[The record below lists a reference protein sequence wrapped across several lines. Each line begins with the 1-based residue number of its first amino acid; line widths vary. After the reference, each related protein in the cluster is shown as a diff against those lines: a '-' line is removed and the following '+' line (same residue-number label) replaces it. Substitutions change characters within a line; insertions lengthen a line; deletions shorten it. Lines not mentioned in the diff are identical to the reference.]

1 MEKIMFYVHSLNK
14 GGAERVMLTVGEEL
28 TKNHEVV
35 ILTDCVDEREYALPK
50 SIRRINIEDV
60 LKEQKKTVN
69 SRNRLLTIR
78 KVCKEEKPKCVVAF
92 MMTSSTR
99 CLLANAF
106 SGVKVISTIR
116 SDPFEFY
123 GSFKKRFFVNMV
135 FAMSKA
141 IVCQT
146 TYQQTYF
153 YKPIRKKSVVILNPI
168 FKEFRVQPFK
178 GKRTDRIVATGRL
191 VDFKNYELMIEGF
204 SKVANDYPNINLEI
218 FGEGP
223 MRPILEKIISDLGME
238 ERVLLKGDST
248 DVAHDIVDG
257 LFYIMTTN
265 SEGMPNSLMEAMALG
280 MPVLSTDCLGD
291 GARILIQ
298 DGYNGLL
305 IPTKDIVALEV
316 AIRRMLDNEDMRNE
330 LAEHA
335 IEIQERCN
343 IVNIAKEWQDLWS
356 DVK

>member
-1 MEKIMFYVHSLNK
+1 MDKIMFYVHSLNK

-28 TKNHEVV
+28 SKISDVV
-35 ILTDCVDEREYALPK
+35 ILTDCVDEREYKLAEG
-50 SIRRINIEDV
+50 IRRINIEDV
-60 LKEQKKTVN
+60 LKEKELSVN
-69 SRNRLLTIR
+69 SRNRIMTIR
-78 KVCKEEKPKCVVAF
+78 KICKEENPKVVIAF

-99 CLLANAF
+99 CLIANAF
-106 SGVKVISTIR
+106 SKVKVISTIR

-123 GSFKKRFFVNMV
+123 GSFKKRLFVNMV

-153 YKPIRKKSVVILNPI
+153 YGPIRKKSVVILNPI
-168 FKEFRVQPFK
+168 FKEFRVPPFS
-178 GKRTDRIVATGRL
+178 GERTSRIVATGRL

-204 SKVANDYPNINLEI
+204 SRVAADYPDINLEI

-223 MRPILEKIISDLGME
+223 MRPILEKIISDLKME
-238 ERVLLKGDST
+238 GRVILKGDSIN
-248 DVAHDIVDG
+248 VAGDIADG
-257 LFYIMTTN
+257 LFYVMTTN

-291 GARILIQ
+291 GARILIK

-305 IPTKDIVALEV
+305 IPVKDIDALEQGY
-316 AIRRMLDNEDMRNE
+316 RRMLDNKELRDE
-330 LAEHA
+330 LALHA
-335 IEIQERCN
+335 REIQERCN

-356 DVK
+356 DVR